1 MKARIYDAEKKYL
14 RTETGEYKKAKF
26 NYSTGQIDLKIFKVG
41 GEEKSLACNYKKT
54 YRIDDAKEKTAF
66 YVFDGED
73 YTQIEPN
80 DLNSVID
87 LPSNDKSIVNVLDQ
101 DTIAEGI
108 EKEMLPKPFDLN
120 TLIPLLLLAIGLA
133 ECVVL
138 YFIITH
144 GYNLVTALYKPVNDT
159 LHICEAQTT
168 ACFAQDANLSKTLAV
183 CINRIGTSPSV
194 VSGG

>member
-1 MKARIYDAEKKYL
+1 M
-14 RTETGEYKKAKF
+14 
-26 NYSTGQIDLKIFKVG
+26 
-41 GEEKSLACNYKKT
+41 
-54 YRIDDAKEKTAF
+54 
-66 YVFDGED
+66 FDGED

-80 DLNSVID
+80 DLNSVVD

-120 TLIPLLLLAIGLA
+120 TLVPLLLLAIGLA

-144 GYNLVTALYKPVNDT
+144 GYNLVSTLYKPVNDT
-159 LHICEAQTT
+159 LHIT
-168 ACFAQDANLSKTLAV
+168 SAV
-183 CINRIGTSPSV
+183 CTSEYAVCANTSKALATCISKLNTLPTV
-194 VSGG
+194 AGGG